1 LTSDNI
7 IEFPRK
13 DGIKTE
19 EVEVVVF
26 DCGHNACYL
35 LSDKSIKCAVCYA
48 TVNGATWDLEEEPD
62 PELEELEIS

>member
-1 LTSDNI
+1 MTSDNI

-13 DGIKTE
+13 NGDLKTE

-35 LSDKSIKCAVCYA
+35 LSDGSVKCAVCYA
-48 TVNGATWDLEEEPD
+48 LVIGATWDIEGEP
-62 PELEELEIS
+62 EVS

>member
-1 LTSDNI
+1 MTSDNI

-13 DGIKTE
+13 NDDLKTE

-48 TVNGATWDLEEEPD
+48 LIADATWNIWDDNEEEP
-62 PELEELEIS
+62 EVS

>member
-1 LTSDNI
+1 MTSDNV

-13 DGIKTE
+13 GGDITTE
-19 EVEVVVF
+19 EVEVVLF

-35 LSDKSIKCAVCYA
+35 LSNKSIKCAVCYA

-62 PELEELEIS
+62 PEPEAI

>member
-1 LTSDNI
+1 MTSDNI

-13 DGIKTE
+13 RDVQTE

-35 LSDKSIKCAVCYA
+35 LSNKSIKCAVCYA
-48 TVNGATWDLEEEPD
+48 IVAGATWDLEEEPD
-62 PELEELEIS
+62 EEPESGD